1 VLEMARQMT
10 AAYYNEIDPFAAAWL
25 RELIQDGQIAPGEVD
40 ERDIRE
46 VQASDLRGFVQHH
59 WFAGIGGWSLALRL
73 AGWPDDRPVWT
84 GSCPCQPFSAAGAG
98 LGGDDPRHLW
108 PAWFRLI
115 RECRPDTVFGEQVEA
130 AIAHGWLDL
139 VCDDLEGEGYA
150 TGAVSLPACSVGAFH
165 IRQRLWWVALTAG
178 VRQSVDTSQRQELPA
193 AGIEAEGVALG
204 ACGEGAA
211 GGLAVALHAERGPL
225 DGPREDERD
234 GDDAGRAQAH
244 GQPGTRSQV
253 RGLADTLPAGR
264 AERRAEPRDRPATG
278 CRGTRGLAVPEPVGC
293 AGAVQ
298 APSRTGRRRAAEPD
312 LRGEAGGLGNAASA
326 GREVPL
332 DESRSGSA
340 TGSEGQ
346 ADLLTRGSVGFW
358 RNAIFIPC
366 RDWKARPVEPTI
378 QPLAHG
384 VPNRVGLLRG
394 AGNAIVPEV
403 AAAFVQAVMEV
414 L

>member
-1 VLEMARQMT
+1 MT

-25 RELIQDGQIAPGEVD
+25 RELIKDGQIAPGEVD
-40 ERDIRE
+40 ERDIME

-84 GSCPCQPFSAAGAG
+84 GSCPCQPFSSAGAG

-150 TGAVSLPACSVGAFH
+150 TGAVSLPACSVGAPH
-165 IRQRLWWVALTAG
+165 IRQRLYWVALTAG

-211 GGLAVALHAERGPL
+211 GRLAVALHAERGPL

-253 RGLADTLPAGR
+253 RGLADALPTGW
-264 AERRAEPRDRPATG
+264 AERRSSTGDGQTPG
-278 CRGTRGLAVPEPVGC
+278 CRGTGGLAFANGVQPKQPARQRTRPGEAEGC
-293 AGAVQ
+293 GPCGQ
-298 APSRTGRRRAAEPD
+298 PTGRSDAH
-312 LRGEAGGLGNAASA
+312 
-326 GREVPL
+326 
-332 DESRSGSA
+332 
-340 TGSEGQ
+340 
-346 ADLLTRGSVGFW
+346 FW
-358 RNAIFIPC
+358 ANAIFIPC
-366 RDWKARPVEPTI
+366 RDGKARPVEPSI

-394 AGNAIVPEV
+394 AGNAIVPEL
-403 AAAFVQAVMEV
+403 AAEFIQAVMEV
-414 L
+414 M

>member
-1 VLEMARQMT
+1 MT
-10 AAYYNEIDPFAAAWL
+10 AYYNELDPFAAAWL
-25 RELIQDGQIAPGEVD
+25 RELIKDGQIAPGEVD

-84 GSCPCQPFSAAGAG
+84 GSCPCQPFSSAGAG

-165 IRQRLWWVALTAG
+165 IRQRLWWVANARCAEQEGRGTRPGDAVARLDDPASSRRNGTEQGPEGHPRDEAR
-178 VRQSVDTSQRQELPA
+178 VRV
-193 AGIEAEGVALG
+193 LG
-204 ACGEGAA
+204 SGCRT
-211 GGLAVALHAERGPL
+211 GGLAIALHPERGPL

-234 GDDAGRAQAH
+234 GQDAGRAQAH
-244 GQPGTRSQV
+244 GQPGACGEV
-253 RGLADTLPAGR
+253 RGLGHSLGAGL
-264 AERRAEPRDRPATG
+264 EVEQQQPRVA
-278 CRGTRGLAVPEPVGC
+278 
-293 AGAVQ
+293 
-298 APSRTGRRRAAEPD
+298 
-312 LRGEAGGLGNAASA
+312 
-326 GREVPL
+326 
-332 DESRSGSA
+332 SA
-340 TGSEGQ
+340 TGTARAGQ
-346 ADLLTRGSVGFW
+346 ATERGSARPHFW
-358 RNAIFIPC
+358 ANAVWLPC
-366 RDWKARPVEPTI
+366 RDGKARPVEPSI

-384 VPNRVGLLRG
+384 IPNRVGLLRG
-394 AGNAIVPEV
+394 AGNAIVPEL
-403 AAAFVQAVMEV
+403 AAAFIQAVMEV